1 MKFAV
6 FISLLFV
13 SLAHTINGYA
23 ADNASTPLS
32 LDDARHLITRT
43 GLGASPAELNRF
55 IGLAPTD
62 AVNKIIAGLSE
73 QPNLPFASVLCQSA
87 TNRNFARF
95 AMARCSL

>member
-55 IGLAPTD
+55 IGLAPTP
-62 AVNKIIAGLSE
+62 GRLT
-73 QPNLPFASVLCQSA
+73 LPRTIFASVLCQSA